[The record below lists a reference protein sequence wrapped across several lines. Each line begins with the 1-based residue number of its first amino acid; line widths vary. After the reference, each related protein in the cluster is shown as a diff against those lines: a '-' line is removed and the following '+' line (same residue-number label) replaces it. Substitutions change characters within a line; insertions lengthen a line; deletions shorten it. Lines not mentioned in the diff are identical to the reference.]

1 MTRPAYNFL
10 IVACCL
16 LLLGAAGP
24 AAAQN
29 QINPGAYQGEGVII
43 FEHDYYQGRSEVLT
57 SDVEDM
63 RYTSVGNDRISSIRV
78 PAGWSITLFEH
89 VGFQGR
95 SVTLTADIADMR
107 LTTLGDDAA
116 SSAWVS
122 RTDSGGLS
130 PGGGVTVYR
139 DVDFRGPS
147 EMFNGDNPDL
157 RRSTVGNDR
166 ISSVRVPPGWV
177 VILFEH
183 VNYQGRR
190 EMLLSDY
197 ADLRRGMLGNDVAS
211 SLQVR
216 RLEQVRFT
224 R

>member
-1 MTRPAYNFL
+1 MTRPAYCLL
-10 IVACCL
+10 IIACCL
-16 LLLGAAGP
+16 LLLGAGP

-29 QINPGAYQGEGVII
+29 QINPGARPSGGVTV
-43 FEHDYYQGRSEVLT
+43 FEHDYYQGRSEVLNA
-57 SDVEDM
+57 DVEDM
-63 RYTSVGNDRISSIRV
+63 RYTGLGNDRISSVRV

-95 SVTLTADIADMR
+95 SVTLTADVADMR

-122 RTDSGGLS
+122 QTDSGGVS
-130 PGGGVTVYR
+130 PGSGVTVYR
-139 DVDFRGPS
+139 DINYRGPA
-147 EMFNGDNPDL
+147 EMFDGDQPDL
-157 RRSTVGNDR
+157 RRSTIGNDR

-177 VILFEH
+177 IILYEH

-190 EMLLSDY
+190 SMLMSDY
-197 ADLRRGMLGNDVAS
+197 ADLRSGTLGNDVAS

-216 RLEQVRFT
+216 RLEQVRF